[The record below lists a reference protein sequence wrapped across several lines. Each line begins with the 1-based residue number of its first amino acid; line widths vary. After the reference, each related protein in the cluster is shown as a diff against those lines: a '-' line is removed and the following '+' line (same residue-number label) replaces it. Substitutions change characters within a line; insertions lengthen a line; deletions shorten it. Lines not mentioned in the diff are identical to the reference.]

1 MDAKVTLSFDAA
13 VIESAKKFAA
23 QQGLSLSRFVE
34 LLLRKAISGGYQ
46 SIEDL
51 PIADWVSMVAEGEAE
66 YHTPKRK
73 RKDLKDEFFKGKK

>member
-1 MDAKVTLSFDAA
+1 MDAKVTLSFDAE

-23 QQGLSLSRFVE
+23 RQGLSLSRFVE
-34 LLLRKAISGGYQ
+34 LLLRKAMNSGYQ
-46 SIEDL
+46 SIEEL
-51 PIADWVSMVAEGEAE
+51 PISEWVSMVAEGDAE